1 MGPQEMSKAAN
12 AQAAVREM
20 PTYKI
25 DWGGF
30 ALIEFL
36 VSERA
41 NIGTK
46 YKNCLDIGSGP
57 GVHTAIMREA
67 GLDVFQLDK
76 YSETAE
82 YKVDFIAHEFDQK
95 FDVIFCSHVIE
106 HQRNVGLFLD
116 KIYDILSDD
125 GVLIISAPK
134 HPAEKMVEG
143 HINSFIF
150 PLFLQQMIYAGFDCR
165 NGKFISAF
173 IIENTFIVSKA
184 SNFDLSERSEAGY
197 QWTDKHRARSFY
209 NLELSQ
215 IENAKP
221 VFHNCDVFSIK
232 GPADLNIE
240 MPKDYRSIG
249 IEVDLERWGFSV
261 KI

>member
-1 MGPQEMSKAAN
+1 MSQIANTQAPVQEMPLYQIN
-12 AQAAVREM
+12 
-20 PTYKI
+20 
-25 DWGGF
+25 WGSF

-36 VSERA
+36 ASERE

-67 GLDVFQLDK
+67 GLEVFQLDK

-82 YKVDFIAHEFDQK
+82 YKVDFIAHEFNQK

-116 KIYDILSDD
+116 KIFDILSDD

-134 HPAEKMVEG
+134 HPAERMVEG

-150 PLFLQQMIYAGFDCR
+150 PLFLQQLIYAGFDCR

-173 IIENTFIVSKA
+173 NIENAFLVSKA

-197 QWTDKHRARSFY
+197 EWTEKHRERSFC
-209 NLELSQ
+209 NLETS
-215 IENAKP
+215 ETTNEKP
-221 VFHNCDVFSIK
+221 VFYNCKIFSLT
-232 GPADLNIE
+232 GPINLKID
-240 MPKDYRSIG
+240 MPKNYRPIG
-249 IEVDLERWGFSV
+249 IEISIGQLNFGV

>member
-1 MGPQEMSKAAN
+1 MSQLGN
-12 AQAAVREM
+12 AQAVVQEM
-20 PTYKI
+20 PEYKI

-36 VSERA
+36 VSEGE

-57 GVHTAIMREA
+57 GIHTAIMREA
-67 GLDVFQLDK
+67 GLEVFQLDK
-76 YSETAE
+76 YSDTAE

-116 KIYDILSDD
+116 KIFDILSDD
-125 GVLIISAPK
+125 GVLLISAPK

-150 PLFLQQMIYAGFDCR
+150 PLFLQQLIYAGFDCR
-165 NGKFISAF
+165 NGKFLSAF
-173 IIENTFIVSKA
+173 IIENAFIVSKA
-184 SNFDLSERSEAGY
+184 ADFDLSERTEAGY

-209 NLELSQ
+209 NLDISQ

-221 VFHNCDVFSIK
+221 VFHNCAVFSIK
-232 GPADLNIE
+232 GPANLNIDL
-240 MPKDYRSIG
+240 PKDYKPIG
-249 IEVDLERWGFSV
+249 IEVKLDRWGFSV